1 MTDDFNYIFYAA
13 PFLISYLS
21 FRLKKN
27 GCFVLPFHGPFS
39 RFLHLYAGRI
49 ILLALLSS

>member
-1 MTDDFNYIFYAA
+1 MTNDFNYIFYAV

-27 GCFVLPFHGPFS
+27 GCFILPFHGAFS
-39 RFLHLYAGRI
+39 RFLHLYEERI